1 MGRRRKPRS
10 PTCLILPFP
19 ERSRSASPW
28 PGRASPAAVLTI
40 AQPADI
46 RSINPGVNRDNT
58 TDGVVL
64 HMVEGLV
71 GYREDGKV
79 APLLA
84 QSVSMSDDG
93 LTYTFTLREG

>member
-1 MGRRRKPRS
+1 MSGAASGS
-10 PTCLILPFP
+10 PTCLVLPF
-19 ERSRSASPW
+19 RTLALSLALAW
-28 PGRASPAAVLTI
+28 AGAAQAAVLTI

-64 HMVEGLV
+64 HMVEAWSAIA
-71 GYREDGKV
+71 RDGTV

>member
-1 MGRRRKPRS
+1 MCIKFWRQNAWQAPQAPEMPHPS
-10 PTCLILPFP
+10 FP

-28 PGRASPAAVLTI
+28 PGRARPAVLTI

-64 HMVEGLV
+64 HMVEAWSAIA
-71 GYREDGKV
+71 RM
-79 APLLA
+79 APW
-84 QSVSMSDDG
+84 
-93 LTYTFTLREG
+93 RRCWRNR